1 MANKSDNR
9 LFPNYTAGLNL
20 STSTWPN
27 GPARDSEFEL
37 APCSVDARYAVPIPY
52 ENGNSSISAA
62 SYAFSAIDT
71 TFAQDYPS
79 REIFSPLPSAP
90 PSGFLPPPHYPWY
103 EPRESSWPLRPDSV
117 SREYGETPARQ
128 LFYGDQLPPSR
139 YSAPCMIPS
148 GMQRSLE
155 QSVDALY
162 DDRAGPDQ
170 NRSEKA
176 TFVGSPDR

>member
-1 MANKSDNR
+1 MAKKSDNR
-9 LFPNYTAGLNL
+9 LPPYYTAGLNL
-20 STSTWPN
+20 SASAWPN
-27 GPARDSEFEL
+27 YPARDSESEL
-37 APCSVDARYAVPIPY
+37 APCSVDTRYAVPIPY
-52 ENGNSSISAA
+52 QNSNSSILAD
-62 SYAFSAIDT
+62 SYSFSAIDT

-90 PSGFLPPPHYPWY
+90 SSGFPPPPHYPWY

-128 LFYGDQLPPSR
+128 LFYGGQLPYSM

-148 GMQRSLE
+148 GIQRSLE
-155 QSVDALY
+155 QSLDALY

-170 NRSEKA
+170 IRSEKA